1 MKEYKIVNLKCR
13 FFSGTYDTN
22 ILEKELKMYAK
33 KGWQVHSMTPDNSAA
48 FGKSKYLIVL
58 LEREK
63 SSF

>member
-13 FFSGTYDTN
+13 LFSGTYDTN
-22 ILEKELKMYAK
+22 ALEKELNIYTE
-33 KGWQVHSMTPDNSAA
+33 KGWQVHSMTPDNSAS

-63 SSF
+63 Q